1 MLYPPHLS
9 LLLPPPSGKFSQ
21 GEVRSLMHDFKD
33 IAKSGKIDRQQF
45 REAIGLLGSFRDSII
60 PDRLFDAFDMDR
72 DGYIN
77 GREYVTGMSVMTRG
91 TAEEKLELSFKMA
104 DLSGTDCV
112 TIDEVHLIFESMYR
126 ILSSLGLR
134 AGVGSQIWRSD
145 IQALFKNI
153 EPGKEEITLA
163 EYKVAMRGLDLV
175 EWLQSMDKTDL
186 TAEGA
191 VPIQEPVAYRE
202 PTKSRCSIRVGAFPP
217 LPVDENGKIEPI
229 YKCIRKM
236 QEGLLKCLED
246 ADIIGIK
253 LANQTAQAEDPGEGR
268 LGELGGGGANE
279 DPKMMLI
286 ELQDQMHAMI
296 ENAMEVQMEAT
307 EVVARAKKGGAVGD
321 DDDDDEAV
329 PAVAEAVDLTIPRN
343 TKRRLTQAEIKRN
356 KHIGEPVGFIHKSW
370 DLVMNVM
377 LGVRLAV
384 GRIATEANREINPSD
399 FNQHDQYTLEPNK
412 GTMSDQVSAFN
423 KAQGMKEGKAPFLFI
438 DHCAPVFHQLRLR
451 FGIDTNEYMKSIGP
465 ESMLSNLMLG
475 NLSTLS
481 ELVSEGKSGS
491 FFYFTTDGRYMIKTL
506 RPEEKTTLSEI
517 LPDYYYHMMR
527 NPDSMLTRFLGMH
540 ELHKREGD
548 KKETKYYFVVMQSVF
563 VTKREIHSQFDLKGS
578 WIKRCTDPE
587 KRVGQTLKDL
597 DFCAPEVDD
606 SWAGKFGVPFS
617 KTAEAVALIEKPQ
630 RKIELGEERARLFT
644 AQCKKDTAFLA
655 RHHII
660 DYSLLLGIN
669 QPAGASVVGQ
679 GNPMAKSTKARSA
692 TFQGESENIEGAP
705 FFQKDQ
711 GGMRSE
717 NGQDTYFVGIIDIL
731 IQFGSKKRIEHKW
744 KSVRT
749 PGKNSH
755 GEFGISVV
763 PPDHYA
769 DRFCSF
775 MDRCVE

>member
-1 MLYPPHLS
+1 M
-9 LLLPPPSGKFSQ
+9 LLPSSSGKFSQ
-21 GEVRSLMHDFKD
+21 SEVRSLMHDFKD
-33 IAKSGKIDRQQF
+33 IAKAGNIDRAQF

-60 PDRLFDAFDMDR
+60 PDRLFDAFDMDK

-104 DLSGTDCV
+104 DLSGTNSV

-163 EYKVAMRGLDLV
+163 EYKVAMKGLDLV
-175 EWLQSMDKTDL
+175 EWLESMDKTDL

-191 VPIQEPVAYRE
+191 VPTQEPVAYKE
-202 PTKSRCSIRVGAFPP
+202 PMQSRTSIRVGAFPP
-217 LPVDENGKIEPI
+217 LPVDENGKVEPI
-229 YKCIRKM
+229 YRCIRKM

-246 ADIIGIK
+246 ADVIGIK
-253 LANQTAQAEDPGEGR
+253 LANQALPSAEEATRDTGR
-268 LGELGGGGANE
+268 LGELGAGGAAE

-286 ELQDQMHAMI
+286 ELQDSMHAMI
-296 ENAMEVQMEAT
+296 EIAMEVQMEAQD
-307 EVVARAKKGGAVGD
+307 VVSKKKKGGAKGEED
-321 DDDDDEAV
+321 DEEDEAV
-329 PAVAEAVDLTIPRN
+329 PEVAAQIIK
-343 TKRRLTQAEIKRN
+343 KRRPTRAELKRN

-384 GRIATEANREINPSD
+384 GRIATEPTREINPSD

-412 GTMSDQVSAFN
+412 GTMSDQVAAFN
-423 KAQGMKEGKAPFLFI
+423 KTQGIKEGKAPFLFI

-451 FGIDTNEYMKSIGP
+451 FGIDTNEYMKSVGP

-506 RPEEKTTLSEI
+506 RPEEKTALTEI
-517 LPDYYYHMMR
+517 MPDYYYHMMR
-527 NPDSMLTRFLGMH
+527 NPESMLTRYLGMH

-563 VTKREIHSQFDLKGS
+563 VTKREIHQQFDLKGS

-606 SWAGKFGVPFS
+606 SWAGRFGVPFS
-617 KTAEAVALIEKPQ
+617 KTQEATKLIEKPQ
-630 RKIELGEERARLFT
+630 RKMHLGEERRRLFV

-660 DYSLLLGIN
+660 DYSLLLGVN
-669 QPAGASVVGQ
+669 EPAGASVVGQ
-679 GNPMAKSTKARSA
+679 ANPLARSPAARKA
-692 TFQGESENIEGAP
+692 TFADESENIEGAP

-711 GGMRSE
+711 GGMRAE
-717 NGQDTYFVGIIDIL
+717 NGESTYFVGIIDIL

-749 PGKNSH
+749 PSKNSS

-769 DRFCSF
+769 DRFCNF
-775 MDRCVE
+775 MERIVD